1 MIFQLQHF
9 ASALKSGRSA
19 LGWSQPKLAEKS
31 GISLPTIV
39 RLEQSSNFRMSTA
52 LALLSTFKE
61 NGVVFVWKED
71 GFEMT
76 TKYITQYLTNP

>member
-1 MIFQLQHF
+1 
-9 ASALKSGRSA
+9 
-19 LGWSQPKLAEKS
+19 
-31 GISLPTIV
+31 
-39 RLEQSSNFRMSTA
+39 MSTA